1 MCKAELIQAA
11 KLYLQHFEKFG
22 HRATAKARFF
32 VVNFSCSDN
41 LASIIIFKGGKVGF
55 VELK

>member
-41 LASIIIFKGGKVGF
+41 LASIII
-55 VELK
+55 